1 MIPYAAPRAHPPS
14 CMGNM
19 EQDWLP
25 TAVMPS
31 SAMPGNDLPGAEA
44 EKRKIRLEKN
54 RIAAKESRKRKKQH
68 TSEYWLVNYD
78 RTPTITF
85 KPAQMTCRKAWRS
98 S

>member
-1 MIPYAAPRAHPPS
+1 MPGAVERGAQDAALALQTLVGAGNVVGRPGGPKSMIPYAAPRAHPPS

-44 EKRKIRLEKN
+44 EKRKIR
-54 RIAAKESRKRKKQH
+54 
-68 TSEYWLVNYD
+68 
-78 RTPTITF
+78 
-85 KPAQMTCRKAWRS
+85 
-98 S
+98 